1 MTYNPPLELTEKM
14 LDLVAK
20 IMENLG
26 ILNSFD
32 NLEKLPRL
40 RKIFRLQAI
49 QSSLVI
55 EHILLSLKDVEDVI
69 DGKTILGRE
78 EDDILA
84 VKNTFQAYTLIS
96 KQDPYKLSDL
106 LTIHGIMM
114 KGLDK
119 EAGSLRSK
127 GVGVFDSNGKIL
139 HMAPPASMVYEDMS
153 NLFVWLKESKTNIL
167 IKSCVFHYE
176 FEFIHPFNDGNGR
189 MGRLWQTVILSKWKP
204 IFEWIPIETIISENQ
219 KLYYKAIEDSSKI
232 ESSTT
237 FIEFMLG
244 CINSAII
251 NILNSSR
258 KSFNHIS
265 TQINLLMKVIEEYPL
280 SANELMKKLNLKS
293 RNSFRQHYLDPALD
307 AGLIAMTN
315 PGKPKSK
322 NQKYYK
328 LI

>member
-1 MTYNPPLELTEKM
+1 MIYNPPFELTEKM
-14 LDLVAK
+14 FDLVAK

-26 ILNSFD
+26 FLKSAND
-32 NLEKLPRL
+32 LEKLPRL
-40 RKIFRLQAI
+40 RKTSRIKSVH
-49 QSSLVI
+49 SSLAI
-55 EHILLSLKDVEDVI
+55 ENNPLTLKDVGDVK
-69 DGKTILGRE
+69 DGKQVLGKN
-78 EDDILA
+78 DDILA
-84 VKNTFQAYTLIS
+84 VKNAFQAYKLIS

-139 HMAPPASMVYEDMS
+139 HMAPPANMVYEDMS
-153 NLFVWLKESKTNIL
+153 NLFAWLKESKTNIL

-204 IFEWIPIETIISENQ
+204 IFEWIPIETIIKENQ
-219 KLYYKAIEDSSKI
+219 KSYYKAIEDSSKVA
-232 ESSTT
+232 SSTP
-237 FIEFMLG
+237 FIEFMLE

-265 TQINLLMKVIEEYPL
+265 TQINLLMNVIEEYPL

-315 PGKPKSK
+315 PDKPKSK